1 MKYEDK
7 TFKDGD
13 TLMVHPQDGSEPY
26 PVDIK
31 TLVMENITVSFSED
45 NEKPDYIT
53 WDDTH
58 IDWSKEKICWGEED
72 YNNPDK
78 ILKRDIEADK
88 NVS

>member
-31 TLVMENITVSFSED
+31 QLVLENLAIGAEMSPADPS
-45 NEKPDYIT
+45 PDAPWT
-53 WDDTH
+53 
-58 IDWSKEKICWGEED
+58 EG
-72 YNNPDK
+72 PVDK
-78 ILKRDIEADK
+78 IMWNGVNILWGGDK
-88 NVS
+88 LVWGKEVNENVS